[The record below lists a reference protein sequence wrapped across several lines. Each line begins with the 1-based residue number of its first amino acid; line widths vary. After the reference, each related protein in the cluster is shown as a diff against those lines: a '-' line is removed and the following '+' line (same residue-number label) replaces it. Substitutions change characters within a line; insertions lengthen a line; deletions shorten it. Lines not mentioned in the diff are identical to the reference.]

1 MVSESL
7 SDRPNTKCAPPE
19 RLTIADV
26 RHEKEKLSG
35 HICSSY
41 FDFFPLPLIVIN
53 SHRQIVFSNKAFLN
67 VLGLDELED
76 FLGRRPGEAMGC
88 LYSNV
93 EISGCGTSEYCR
105 ECGALR
111 AVLESMINDSTAQHD
126 CQLLLK
132 CGDGTDARDLRIYV
146 SPWEVEDDKY
156 YVVTIADIAD
166 EKRRN
171 VLERIFFHDIL
182 NAAGGAKGLIDLL
195 MEEASEES
203 KELIS
208 LVQASIF
215 GLIDEIKKQKQ
226 LLAVERKEYTSSFIT
241 LKGLELVNLVASE
254 YRVHPV
260 AVNKTIAVDQ
270 NSRDVS
276 VYSDYTLLMRVL
288 VNMMINA
295 LEASKEGEIVKIG
308 IDDADSHAIFWVSNR
323 KVIPDSAK
331 LQIFKR
337 SFSTK
342 GKDRGLGTYSIKLL
356 TENYLNGETGFSS
369 QSPEGT
375 AFWVKIKKAQADSNS
390 LE

>member
-1 MVSESL
+1 VVQESL
-7 SDRPNTKCAPPE
+7 GGMPSTKCAPPD
-19 RLTIADV
+19 RLTIAEV
-26 RHEKEKLSG
+26 SQERERLSG

-67 VLGLDELED
+67 VLGLDELGD

-93 EISGCGTSEYCR
+93 EKSGCGTSEYCR
-105 ECGALR
+105 ECGALK
-111 AVLESMINDSTAQHD
+111 AVLESMLNGSKTQHD

-132 CGDGTDARDLRIYV
+132 CGEETDARDLRIYV
-146 SPWEVEDDKY
+146 SPWEVEGEKY
-156 YVVTIADIAD
+156 YVVTIVDIAD
-166 EKRRN
+166 EKRRSI
-171 VLERIFFHDIL
+171 LERIFFHDIL

-195 MEEASEES
+195 MEESSEES

-215 GLIDEIKKQKQ
+215 GLVDEIKKQKQ
-226 LLAVERKEYTSSFIT
+226 LLAVERKEYTPSFVT
-241 LKGLELVNLVASE
+241 LKGLELVRLVASE
-254 YRVHPV
+254 YRLHPV
-260 AVNKTIAVDQ
+260 AVNKTIAVGQD
-270 NSRDVS
+270 SRDVS

-295 LEASKEGEIVKIG
+295 LEASKEGDVVRIG
-308 IDDADSHAIFWVSNR
+308 VNDADSHACFWVSNG
-323 KVIPDSAK
+323 KVIPEDVK
-331 LQIFKR
+331 VQIFKR

-369 QSPEGT
+369 QSPDGT
-375 AFWVKIKKAQADSNS
+375 VFWVKIKKAQADDGKG
-390 LE
+390 